1 MEINI
6 SKKSVT
12 AVKNQL
18 SDLSLAEQKAWI
30 PVLRADERKGIQALA
45 EQIERRVQR
54 AAMEEERLAHMWQIG
69 MAVSPA
75 PMRPVGAPWQGRL
88 WRRR

>member
-18 SDLSLAEQKAWI
+18 SDLSLTEQKGWI
-30 PVLRADERKGIQALA
+30 PILRADERKGIQALA

-54 AAMEEERLAHMWQIG
+54 AAM
-69 MAVSPA
+69 
-75 PMRPVGAPWQGRL
+75 
-88 WRRR
+88 